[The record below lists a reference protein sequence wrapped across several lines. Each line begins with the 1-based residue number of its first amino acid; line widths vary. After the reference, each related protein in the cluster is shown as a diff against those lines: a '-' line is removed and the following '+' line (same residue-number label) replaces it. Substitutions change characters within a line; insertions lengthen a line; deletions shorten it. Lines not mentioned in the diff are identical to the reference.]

1 MSTTETTTQ
10 HGTIAATQ
18 NGVEIQQPVTLT
30 IHRTTHTDGR
40 VDCTIEVPRIGSTA
54 QTKKG

>member
-1 MSTTETTTQ
+1 MSTTETTTR
-10 HGTIAATQ
+10 HGTITTTE
-18 NGVEIQQPVTLT
+18 NGVETQQPVTLT

-40 VDCTIEVPRIGSTA
+40 VDCTIEVPRIVSKA

>member
-10 HGTIAATQ
+10 TGTITATQ
-18 NGVEIQQPVTLT
+18 NGVETQQPVTLT

-40 VDCTIEVPRIGSTA
+40 VDCTIEVPRIASNA
-54 QTKKG
+54 QTQKG